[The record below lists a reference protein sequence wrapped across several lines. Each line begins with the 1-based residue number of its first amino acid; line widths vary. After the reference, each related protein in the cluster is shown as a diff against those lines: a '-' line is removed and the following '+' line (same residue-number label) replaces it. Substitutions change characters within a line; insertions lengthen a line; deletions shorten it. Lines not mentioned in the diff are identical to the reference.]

1 MTTSFIN
8 AFIVN
13 EGRTEKGDILIDGDR
28 IAAIGPTGSLAGKAD
43 KETDATGNYLM
54 PGVIDEHVH
63 FREPGLTYKADIST
77 ESAAAAAG
85 GVTTYFDMPN
95 TVPPTTTPEAW
106 KAKMEMARA
115 KSIVNYAFFYGADNT
130 NADSFADLDMSHTP
144 GIKLFMGASTGG
156 MLVDNEEALKDIF
169 RKSPLPIMTH
179 CEDTGI
185 IRANTERIQAEWGK
199 DAPIEL
205 HPEVRSEDCCVESA
219 RKAIRLATETGARLH
234 IAHVSTAAELELIGR
249 AGPHITGEAC
259 LSHLLFCDSDYKR
272 LGARIK
278 CNPAVKT
285 RRDRDALRRALTDGR
300 ILTVAT
306 DHAPHLLREKEGGC
320 LRAASGMPMIQFS
333 LPAMLTLSNEG
344 ILPIERVVELMCHT
358 PARLFGLTD
367 RGFIR
372 TGYKADLVL
381 LRRKRH
387 TVTDNDV
394 VSKCKWT
401 PLNGLTLEWT
411 VETTLCNGK
420 TAYSHDKV
428 FTDTRGEAVT
438 FSHHG

>member
-13 EGRTEKGDILIDGDR
+13 EGQTEKGDVLIDGDR
-28 IAAIGPTGSLAGKAD
+28 IAAIGPAGSLAGKAD
-43 KETDATGNYLM
+43 KETDATGRYLM

-63 FREPGLTYKADIST
+63 FREPGLTNKADIST

-95 TVPPTTTPEAW
+95 TLPPTTTPEAW
-106 KAKMEMARA
+106 ETKMETAHA

-130 NADSFADLDMSHTP
+130 NADTFADLDMSHTP

-185 IRANTERIQAEWGK
+185 IRANTARIQAEWGK

-205 HPEVRSEDCCVESA
+205 HPKVRSEACCVEST

-234 IAHVSTAAELELIGR
+234 IAHVSTAAELELIAH
-249 AGPHITGEAC
+249 AGTRITGEAC
-259 LSHLLFCDSDYKR
+259 LSHLLFCDSDYQR

-285 RRDRDALRRALTDGR
+285 RRDRDALRRALTDGS

-306 DHAPHLLREKEGGC
+306 DHAPHLLREKQGGC
-320 LRAASGMPMIQFS
+320 LMAASGMPMIQFS
-333 LPAMLTLSNEG
+333 LPAMLTLSDEG
-344 ILPIERVVELMCHT
+344 ILPIERVVELMCHA
-358 PARLFGLTD
+358 PARLFGLIG

-387 TVTDNDV
+387 IVTDNDV

-401 PLNGLTLEWT
+401 PLEGFALGWA
-411 VETTLCNGK
+411 VEITLCNGK

>member
-1 MTTSFIN
+1 MKTAIIN

-13 EGRTEKGDILIDGDR
+13 EGQTEKGDVLIDGDR
-28 IAAIGPTGSLAGKAD
+28 IAAIGPAGSLAGKGG
-43 KETDATGNYLM
+43 KEIDATGSYLL
-54 PGVIDEHVH
+54 PGAIDEHVH
-63 FREPGLTYKADIST
+63 FREPGLTDKADIST

-106 KAKMEMARA
+106 EAKMETAHA

-130 NADSFADLDMSHTP
+130 NADTFADLDMSHTP

-156 MLVDNEEALKDIF
+156 MLVDNEEALKKIF
-169 RKSPLPIMTH
+169 RTSPLPIMTH

-185 IRANTERIQAEWGK
+185 IRANTARIQAEWGK

-205 HPEVRSEDCCVESA
+205 HPQVRSEACCVEST

-234 IAHVSTAAELELIGR
+234 IAHISTAAELELIAH
-249 AGPHITGEAC
+249 AGTRITCEAC
-259 LSHLLFCDSDYKR
+259 LSHLLFCDSDYRR

-285 RRDRDALRRALTDGR
+285 RHDRDALRHALTDGR

-306 DHAPHLLREKEGGC
+306 DHAPHLLREKQGGC
-320 LRAASGMPMIQFS
+320 LTAASGMPMIQFS
-333 LPAMLTLSNEG
+333 LPAMLTLSDEG
-344 ILPIERVVELMCHT
+344 ILPLERVVELMCHA
-358 PARLFGLTD
+358 PARLFGLID

-387 TVTDNDV
+387 IVTDNDV
-394 VSKCKWT
+394 VSKCEWT
-401 PLNGLTLEWT
+401 PLEGFALGWT

>member
-13 EGRTEKGDILIDGDR
+13 EGQTEKGDVLIDGDR
-28 IAAIGPTGSLAGKAD
+28 IAAIGPAGSLAGKAD
-43 KETDATGNYLM
+43 KETDATGRYLM

-95 TVPPTTTPEAW
+95 TLPPTTTPEAW
-106 KAKMEMARA
+106 ETKMETAHA

-130 NADSFADLDMSHTP
+130 NADTFADLDMSHTP

-185 IRANTERIQAEWGK
+185 IRANTARIQAEWGK

-205 HPEVRSEDCCVESA
+205 HPKVRSEACCVEST

-234 IAHVSTAAELELIGR
+234 IAHVSTAAELELIAH
-249 AGPHITGEAC
+249 AGTRITGEAC
-259 LSHLLFCDSDYKR
+259 LSHLLFCDSDYQR

-285 RRDRDALRRALTDGR
+285 RRDRDALRRALTDGS

-306 DHAPHLLREKEGGC
+306 DHAPHLLREKQGGC
-320 LRAASGMPMIQFS
+320 LMAASGMPMIQFS
-333 LPAMLTLSNEG
+333 LPAMLTLSDEG
-344 ILPIERVVELMCHT
+344 ILPIERVVELMCHA
-358 PARLFGLTD
+358 PARLFGLIG

-387 TVTDNDV
+387 IVTDNDV

-401 PLNGLTLEWT
+401 PLEGFALGWA
-411 VETTLCNGK
+411 VEITLCNGK

>member
-1 MTTSFIN
+1 MKTVIIN

-13 EGRTEKGDILIDGDR
+13 EGQTEKGDVLIDDDR
-28 IAAIGPTGSLAGKAD
+28 IAAIGPAGSLTGKAGK
-43 KETDATGNYLM
+43 EIDATGSYLL
-54 PGVIDEHVH
+54 PGAIDEHVH

-95 TVPPTTTPEAW
+95 TLPPTTTPEAW
-106 KAKMEMARA
+106 EAKMETAHA

-130 NADSFADLDMSHTP
+130 NAGTFANLDMSHTP

-156 MLVDNEEALKDIF
+156 MLVDDEEALKKIF
-169 RKSPLPIMTH
+169 RTSPLPIMTH

-205 HPEVRSEDCCVESA
+205 HPQVRSEACCVEST
-219 RKAIRLATETGARLH
+219 RKAIRLAAETDARLH
-234 IAHVSTAAELELIGR
+234 IAHVSTAAELELIAH
-249 AGPHITGEAC
+249 AGTRITGEAC
-259 LSHLLFCDSDYKR
+259 LSHLLFCDSDYRR

-285 RRDRDALRRALTDGR
+285 RNDRDTLRRALTDGR

-306 DHAPHLLREKEGGC
+306 DHAPHLLHEKQGGC
-320 LRAASGMPMIQFS
+320 LTAASGMPMIQFS
-333 LPAMLTLSNEG
+333 LPAMLTLSDEG
-344 ILPIERVVELMCHT
+344 ILPLERVVELMCHA
-358 PARLFGLTD
+358 PARLFGLID

-387 TVTDNDV
+387 IVTDNDV

-401 PLNGLTLEWT
+401 PLEGFALGWA

-420 TAYSHDKV
+420 TAYSHDKI